1 MTNNQALEN
10 NSTTSEQDRLRAVA
24 SCLLD
29 YLKAHGKSGQVF
41 GVLHFLAHATLRCLD
56 AGKEARFNNF
66 AIRSAVT
73 GETEGDASA
82 WLSRHWKTI
91 NGEIRQQREEGLQA
105 FAAHQGLD
113 CYPWVGKLESS
124 GGAGNQA
131 LYFLVALPLPANH
144 DSGARP
150 SELAPPDITYIPAE
164 NFKPSWWAGRLF
176 DENRVASGWRK
187 GMLIWPTLIWF
198 IVVGLFGILLFFA
211 LSQSTTP
218 LTTRDLAAT
227 VLLGA
232 ISWYAF
238 RVVKRFERLVDDRI
252 IVASDHLVGFRE
264 FGVCLELFKAERAA
278 TYTPKSLR
286 MIKYAAV
293 CPVCGAQVL
302 LDAGEPDFPRRIVG
316 RCQESPR
323 EHVFSFDRVTRSGSR
338 LR

>member
-1 MTNNQALEN
+1 MTNKQVLEDD
-10 NSTTSEQDRLRAVA
+10 SAMREQDRLRAVA
-24 SCLLD
+24 VCLLG
-29 YLKAHGKSGQVF
+29 YLKVHGKSGQVF
-41 GVLHFLAHATLRCLD
+41 GVLHFLAQETLRCLD

-82 WLSRHWKTI
+82 WLSRHWRTI

-105 FAAHQGLD
+105 FAAQQGLD

-131 LYFLVALPLPANH
+131 LHFLVALPLPTSQH
-144 DSGARP
+144 SDARP
-150 SELAPPDITYIPAE
+150 SESALPDITYIPAE
-164 NFKPSWWAGRLF
+164 NLKPSWWACWLF
-176 DENRVASGWRK
+176 DKNRVASGWRK
-187 GMLIWPTLIWF
+187 GMLICPTLIWF
-198 IVVGLFGILLFFA
+198 IIVGLLGILLFFA

-218 LTTRDLAAT
+218 LTTRDLVAIML
-227 VLLGA
+227 VGA
-232 ISWYAF
+232 IPWYAF
-238 RVVKRFERLVDDRI
+238 RVVKRFERLVDDRMI
-252 IVASDHLVGFRE
+252 MASDHMVGFRE
-264 FGVCLELFKAERAA
+264 FGVCLELFKPDGA
-278 TYTPKSLR
+278 TTDTPKSLR
-286 MIKYAAV
+286 MIKYAAS

-323 EHVFSFDRVTRSGSR
+323 EHVFSFDRATRSGSR